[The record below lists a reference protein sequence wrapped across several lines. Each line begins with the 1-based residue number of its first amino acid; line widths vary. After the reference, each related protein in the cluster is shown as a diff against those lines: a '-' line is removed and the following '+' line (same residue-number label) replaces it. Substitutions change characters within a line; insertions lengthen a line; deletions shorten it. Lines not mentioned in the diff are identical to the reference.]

1 MPDRPIVGV
10 EDLLAREAPVGHGLL
25 EHGLRLKYRVLGLF
39 DQRAI
44 PGLDLGQEPSNRAF
58 CIGIEFYECAV
69 EAHRAHPDHPGR
81 DPADPIDVEGDGS
94 AALDRES
101 LRALDEDATDADVD
115 RPCLPRAV
123 AAADH
128 GLQFDRKSVQLPAVP
143 DLAVAYHGDEALC
156 ERLGEV
162 RRADGLLIGL
172 GDPIGCVLR
181 HFVDALGPL
190 AHAFHEAGRFR
201 GALGEFRN
209 RGVLLADRRAD
220 GPEDRLH
227 ALNDIHDP
235 FHCRHGGTGAVAQAR
250 DARTDVVCRIAGL
263 DGEGFDLG
271 RDDREAL
278 PAVPARAA
286 SMVALRARRFVCRAT
301 AEIVSM
307 IPTISSVAW
316 ASSAMSRLAPSAS

>member
-1 MPDRPIVGV
+1 MHSGLGV
-10 EDLLAREAPVGHGLL
+10 
-25 EHGLRLKYRVLGLF
+25 
-39 DQRAI
+39 
-44 PGLDLGQEPSNRAF
+44 
-58 CIGIEFYECAV
+58 GIEPGEGAV
-69 EAHRAHPDHPGR
+69 EAQGARLDHARRDRSETLDIEIDGGPGL
-81 DPADPIDVEGDGS
+81 G
-94 AALDRES
+94 RET
-101 LRALDEDATDADVD
+101 LRALDEDAAEADVD
-115 RPCLPRAV
+115 GPGLRQAV
-123 AAADH
+123 AAADQ
-128 GLQFDRKSVQLPAVP
+128 GPQLDRKSVDPPTVP
-143 DLAVAYHGDEALC
+143 DLVLTHHRDEALT
-156 ERLGEV
+156 EGVGQV
-162 RRADGLLIGL
+162 RRARRRLIGL
-172 GDPIGCVLR
+172 HDPIRRVLR

-190 AHAFHEAGRFR
+190 AHALDEAGRFR

-271 RDDREAL
+271 RDDREAP

-316 ASSAMSRLAPSAS
+316 ASSAMSRLAPSAVLTASPMRESA

>member
-1 MPDRPIVGV
+1 M
-10 EDLLAREAPVGHGLL
+10 
-25 EHGLRLKYRVLGLF
+25 
-39 DQRAI
+39 
-44 PGLDLGQEPSNRAF
+44 
-58 CIGIEFYECAV
+58 

-101 LRALDEDATDADVD
+101 LRALDEDAADADVD

-128 GLQFDRKSVQLPAVP
+128 GLQFDREAVQLPAVP

-190 AHAFHEAGRFR
+190 AHALDEAGRFR
-201 GALGEFRN
+201 GALGEFRD
-209 RGVLLADRRAD
+209 RGVLLADRGAD
-220 GPEDRLH
+220 GAEDRLH

-235 FHCRHGGTGAVAQAR
+235 LDGRHRGAGAVAQAR
-250 DARTDVVCRIAGL
+250 DAGADVVCRIAGL

-271 RDDREAL
+271 RDDREA
-278 PAVPARAA
+278 PPGSARA
-286 SMVALRARRFVCRAT
+286 
-301 AEIVSM
+301 
-307 IPTISSVAW
+307 
-316 ASSAMSRLAPSAS
+316 SRLDGGVEGEEIRLPGDRGDRVDDPDDLLRGLGKLGNEPVGAPRRRDRLADVGSPPDPWRR